1 MAKVATMERLK
12 RRTDF
17 KAAAQ
22 GAKAPASAF
31 VLQARQR
38 GGDSGGTGGAV
49 RLGFTVSRQ
58 VGNAVER
65 NRVRRRLREMVRLT
79 PAAALRAGHD
89 YVVIGRR
96 AALDATFADL
106 VRQFDA
112 ALCRLHATAGN
123 GQERAAARTSG
134 GSAAAIHTA
143 GSPKGSP
150 NTSSHAARGSRARHV
165 TCHATSQERR
175 KDGN

>member
-1 MAKVATMERLK
+1 MERLK

-22 GAKAPASAF
+22 AQRAPVGAF

-38 GGDSGGTGGAV
+38 SDAADGPV
-49 RLGFTVSRQ
+49 RVGFTVSRQ

-65 NRVRRRLREMVRLT
+65 NRARRRLREMVRLA
-79 PAAALRAGHD
+79 PASALRPGHD

-96 AALDATFADL
+96 AAIDAPFGDL

-112 ALCRLHATAGN
+112 ALRQVHAKPQT
-123 GQERAAARTSG
+123 GQEPSHQPSHQPGRQPSREDGAAPHRT
-134 GSAAAIHTA
+134 
-143 GSPKGSP
+143 GSPKGSQKGSP
-150 NTSSHAARGSRARHV
+150 TAR
-165 TCHATSQERR
+165 ERR
-175 KDGN
+175 KDTSKSG